1 MPTLILLIGSAVFT
15 AGAVIAT
22 RAASLMWRCLRASR
36 WPTTT
41 ATLLEAED
49 QDISG
54 AEDTTHRIRV
64 RYTFE
69 VGGASYEGNT
79 LHPCYSGGSR
89 FGKAHLELLAVLHP
103 GQRYRVHY
111 NPDQLDQPG
120 QSMLSAGFHLK
131 SVFPLL
137 FGMELLL
144 FATGLLAE
152 FGWASTLGPSWFYLF
167 GITFA
172 LILLVLLM
180 SSDRFAARILR
191 IP

>member
-1 MPTLILLIGSAVFT
+1 MPTLILLIGFAVFT

-22 RAASLMWRCLRASR
+22 RAVSLMWRCLRASR

-69 VGGASYEGNT
+69 VGGTSYEGNT
-79 LHPCYSGGSR
+79 VHPCYRGGSR
-89 FGKAHLELLAVLHP
+89 FGKAHSELLAVLHP

-111 NPDQLDQPG
+111 NPDQPG

-137 FGMELLL
+137 LGMELLV

-152 FGWASTLGPSWFYLF
+152 FGWASTLGPSLFYLF

-180 SSDRFAARILR
+180 SSDGFAARILR

>member
-1 MPTLILLIGSAVFT
+1 MPTLVLLIGFAVFT
-15 AGAVIAT
+15 AGTIIAT
-22 RAASLMWRCLRASR
+22 RAGRLMWRCLQASR

-49 QDISG
+49 HDISG

-69 VGGASYEGNT
+69 VGGASYEGST
-79 LHPCYSGGSR
+79 IHPCYDGGSR
-89 FGKAHLELLAVLHP
+89 FGNAHSELLAVLHP

-111 NPDQLDQPG
+111 NLDQPG

-137 FGMELLL
+137 LGMELLF
-144 FATGLLAE
+144 FATGLLTE
-152 FGWASTLGPSWFYLF
+152 FGGGSTLGPSVFYLF

-172 LILLVLLM
+172 LILLALLM

-191 IP
+191 IPS